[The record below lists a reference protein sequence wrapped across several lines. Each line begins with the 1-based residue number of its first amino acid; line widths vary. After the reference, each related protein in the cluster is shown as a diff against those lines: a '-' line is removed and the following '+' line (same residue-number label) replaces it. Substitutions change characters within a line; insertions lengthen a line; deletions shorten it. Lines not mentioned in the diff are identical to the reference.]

1 MTIRIQMSR
10 FTYLIAGIVLAMHLP
25 VLASEVRL
33 VSSDERQAV
42 VSWSASLA
50 KNTIADASDWST
62 AFRNSQWRANG
73 TALVPYQIVPVA
85 CPVGTT
91 PQLRVLDS
99 QITSYNVPLPESET
113 QSSQLNLGSPKIRI
127 ASVERWRGFQI
138 AHVEI
143 RIADPTAAG
152 TSLLNA
158 ASFAIDFDGTP
169 LPPASQPREER
180 FLASFAVNGRQA
192 AHWWQLPEPS
202 RSALDNALDAWPEF
216 QLYKIGLIETGAY
229 SMSTEWMQ
237 SQGIPILGV
246 QSAQVKIFGNGGRL
260 LAPGLLT
267 APDSVLRENAILIED
282 GGDGRMDQGDRVI
295 FYAEGLKGFDYCDG
309 SLLNDL
315 GHASPYSSENI
326 FWIGI
331 DPSGDPGLRMAPI
344 QTTGTATPVTT
355 FNGKSYLDQEQFIY
369 AVGALQSNSGVI
381 WYMATIDAQTER
393 SFSINLE
400 SASTGMGRLRMR
412 MDTVTGGGTGF
423 DIFVNNTMVSSG
435 SFTSPMVIEIPAGT
449 FVPGNNVIRISNR
462 TSGRQVLLNYIEIE
476 YERSLQSTTGS
487 IEINAPSGQTG
498 LFSYQTSLAADAYV
512 FDVTNLISPRV
523 ARGSTFT
530 DSSYSAASRR
540 YYGFNPARLRT
551 PSFRGRKIFDA
562 QDYDKLRDPQN
573 DAGIIIITY
582 DDWYDLLEPLV
593 EMHEQYQEEPLHAVR
608 VKLSDIYDE
617 FSWGVTDPTA
627 IRNFL
632 LYAHTNWR
640 GVSGSL
646 EPPRYVLFVGDGDY
660 DYRNIISN
668 SDDNWMP
675 PWESLGVCTDDYY
688 VEFDNTGALLD
699 MLSGR
704 WPVQSPQEVS
714 AIVEK
719 TVNYALTPLYG
730 PWKNTATF
738 VADDEWKDGHC
749 GEVFH
754 TNDSEILINDVLPDY
769 FTFRKLYEILYPF
782 RQSAS
787 TSAKPDGTRDLIETI
802 NNGTLLI
809 NYVGHGN
816 ERVWTDEQMFVMDR
830 DNPFIENDRMWPVI
844 VAGTCTWGGYD
855 RPNERCFPELLLSG
869 NGVGAI
875 ACIAA
880 TRFTFV
886 GQNQRLT
893 REFYTEI
900 FQQGIDSRR
909 SLSEALLQTKLLG
922 GDNSLYH
929 TLGDPVLRLATPE
942 YYAYVDERDDSLQA
956 GGLFHLTGFVSRTN
970 NSAEVYQGPQ
980 RRELDEE
987 VWSDF
992 QGIVEARVFDS
1003 EDSAAYYFPLISDC
1017 GTPSQTPYYYG
1028 LPGNAIFRGRSSIE
1042 NGRFEITFRV
1052 PRDIQYGGDN
1062 AKVSL
1067 YFFGKSDSEPDSAD
1081 GIGIERPLRIANAAA
1096 AVTDSVPPQISAWLE
1111 NSSFRNG
1118 DQVSR
1123 SPLLIVSLSDDSGIN
1138 LSGEVGHKITA
1149 RIDDAQAEDVTQF
1162 FNYDV
1167 NSFTKGELSRTIG
1180 PLSEGPHRLTIEAW
1194 DSFNNLNNY
1203 GFDFVV
1209 GESAEEGYAIRDV
1222 LNWPNPM
1229 SSETYFTYSLTQDGT
1244 SEVSIRIFTMSGK
1257 LVDEING
1264 LGTRQLFNS
1273 NNNRPWN
1280 GRDREG
1286 HELANGVYFYKV
1298 TARHQNGYEAEATGK
1313 LVILR

>member
-1 MTIRIQMSR
+1 MSR
-10 FTYLIAGIVLAMHLP
+10 ITYLLVGILLVMHLP
-25 VLASEVRL
+25 TLASEVTL

-42 VSWSASLA
+42 VGWSAKVA
-50 KNTIADASDWST
+50 KSAISEADDWSRV
-62 AFRNSQWRANG
+62 FRNSEWRTNG
-73 TALVPYQIVPVA
+73 TALIPYQIVLIA
-85 CPVGTT
+85 CPIGTT
-91 PQLRVLDS
+91 PRLRILDS
-99 QITSYNVPLPESET
+99 QVAVYNVPLPESEE
-113 QSSQLNLGSPKIRI
+113 QSSQLNFGTPKIRI

-143 RIADPTAAG
+143 RIADPSASGA
-152 TSLLNA
+152 SLLNS
-158 ASFAIDFDGTP
+158 ASFTVDFEGTR
-169 LPPASQPREER
+169 LSAANEPREER
-180 FLASFAVNGRQA
+180 FLASLAVNGKQA
-192 AHWWQLPEPS
+192 ARWWQLPEPS
-202 RSALDNALDAWPEF
+202 RPALEHALDAWPEF
-216 QLYKIGLIETGAY
+216 QLYKIGLTETGAY
-229 SMSTEWMQ
+229 AITTDWMQ
-237 SQGIPILGV
+237 SQGIPVLGV
-246 QSAQVKIFGNGGRL
+246 QSSQLKLFGNGGRL

-267 APDSVLRENAILIED
+267 TPDSVLRENAILIED

-295 FYAEGLKGFDYCDG
+295 FYAEGLKGYDYCDG
-309 SLLNDL
+309 SLLNDY
-315 GHASPYSSENI
+315 GHASPYSTENI
-326 FWIGI
+326 FWVGI
-331 DPSGDPGLRMAPI
+331 DPSGEPGLRMAPI
-344 QTTGTATPVTT
+344 QSAGTATPVAN
-355 FNGKSYLDQEQFIY
+355 FKGKSYIDQEQFIY

-381 WYMATIDAQTER
+381 WYMATIDAQSER
-393 SFSINLE
+393 AFSINLE
-400 SASTGMGRLRMR
+400 SASTGRGTLRLR
-412 MDTVTGGGTGF
+412 MDTVSGGGTAF
-423 DIFVNNTMVSSG
+423 NIFVNNTQVSTG
-435 SFTSPMVIEIPAGT
+435 FFTSPMVLEIPEGT
-449 FVPGNNVIRISNR
+449 FVPGNNVIRISNQT
-462 TSGRQVLLNYIEIE
+462 TSRQVLLNYIEVE
-476 YERSLQSTTGS
+476 YDRSLQASSGS
-487 IEINAPSGQTG
+487 IDIYAPAGVTG
-498 LFSYQTSLAADAYV
+498 LFSYQTGLGADAYV
-512 FDVTNLISPRV
+512 FDVTNIIVPRV
-523 ARGSTFT
+523 ARGVAFS
-530 DSSYSAASRR
+530 DSSYSTATRHYFGS
-540 YYGFNPARLRT
+540 NPVRLRT
-551 PSFRGRKIFDA
+551 PSYRGRKVFDA
-562 QDYDKLRDPQN
+562 PDYDKLRDPQN

-593 EMHEQYQEEPLHAVR
+593 DMHAQYQEEPLHAVR

-617 FSWGVTDPTA
+617 FAWGVTDPTA

-632 LYAHTNWR
+632 RYAHTNWR
-640 GVSGSL
+640 GASGTL

-660 DYRNIISN
+660 DYRNLISS

-688 VEFDNTGALLD
+688 VEFDDTASLLD

-704 WPVQSPQEVS
+704 WPVQSAQEVM
-714 AIVEK
+714 AIVDK

-749 GEVFH
+749 SEDFH
-754 TNDSEILINDVLPDY
+754 TEDSETLINNILPDY

-787 TSAKPDGTRDLIETI
+787 TSTKPDGTRDLIETI
-802 NNGTLLI
+802 NNGTLLV

-816 ERVWTDEQMFVMDR
+816 EHVWTDEQMFVMDR
-830 DNPFIENDRMWPVI
+830 DFPFINNDRMWPVI
-844 VAGTCTWGGYD
+844 VVGTCTWGGYD
-855 RPNERCFPELLLSG
+855 RPNERCFPELLLAG
-869 NGVGAI
+869 DGVGAI

-900 FQQGIDSRR
+900 FRQGIDSRQ

-922 GDNSLYH
+922 GDNKLYH

-942 YYAYVDERDDSLQA
+942 YFAYVNERDDSLQA
-956 GGLFHLTGFVSRTN
+956 GGLFNLSGFVSRTN
-970 NSAEVYQGPQ
+970 NSAEVYQGP
-980 RRELDEE
+980 RRRDLDEE

-1003 EDSAAYYFPLISDC
+1003 EDSAAYYFPLASDC
-1017 GTPSQTPYYYG
+1017 STPSQTPYYYG
-1028 LPGNAIFRGRSSIE
+1028 LPGNAIFRGRSSIV
-1042 NGRFEITFRV
+1042 NGRFEVTFRV

-1067 YFFGKSDSEPDSAD
+1067 YFFGKSDSETDSAD

-1096 AVTDSVPPQISAWLE
+1096 AVTDSVPPLIGAWLE

-1123 SPLLIVSLSDDSGIN
+1123 SPLLIVSLTDESGIN

-1149 RIDDAQAEDVTQF
+1149 RIDDAQAENITQF

-1167 NSFTKGELSRTIG
+1167 NSYTNGELSRTIG
-1180 PLSEGPHRLTIEAW
+1180 PLSEGLHRLTIEAW

-1203 GFDFVV
+1203 SFDFVV
-1209 GESAEEGYAIRDV
+1209 GEAAEEGYAIRDV

-1229 SSETYFTYSLTQDGT
+1229 SAETYFTYSLTQDGT
-1244 SEVSIRIFTMSGK
+1244 SDVSIRIFTMSGK
-1257 LVDEING
+1257 LIDEIDG